1 MIRPEDY
8 PDRESWI
15 AALIEEAQRLADEAA
30 ALPPIPDPPVFPW
43 E

>member
-15 AALIEEAQRLADEAA
+15 AALIEEADRLTQEAL
-30 ALPPIPDPPVFPW
+30 ALPEIPTPTFPW